1 MLRWLANGLEQGA
14 GAAVA
19 REATRGFGAIWE
31 ELQSVDAAKAA
42 GVRRAVAG
50 EVAPVGVQAGDAK
63 LERGR
68 KRLWEEMERWRWAR
82 SRSGSCR

>member
-1 MLRWLANGLEQGA
+1 MTRWPADRPEQGA
-14 GAAVA
+14 GVAAA
-19 REATRGFGAIWE
+19 REAARGFGAIWE

-63 LERGR
+63 PERGR
-68 KRLWEEMERWRWAR
+68 KILWEEKEKWRWAR
-82 SRSGSCR
+82 SKSGSCR